1 MKTTT
6 IAALALCAVSSA
18 SAFAFTTSSSSSSR
32 ISSSATTTT
41 TVLQADLSKE
51 LGAQA
56 PLGYFDPLNTLGG
69 DMELF
74 KSYRLI
80 ELTHGRVAMLAVV
93 GYLTTLGGVRLPGYE
108 AVPAGFAALSE
119 MPSSAWL
126 YMVLTQAIL
135 TIAMRDIPG
144 MGNEDFPG
152 DFRNG
157 LDFGRWDIQTAEW
170 KRNKRAIELNNGR
183 AAQMGILGLMVHDYL
198 GNVNDIIYM

>member
-1 MKTTT
+1 MKTTM

-18 SAFAFTTSSSSSSR
+18 SAFTSTFSSSSR
-32 ISSSATTTT
+32 SGS
-41 TVLQADLSKE
+41 VLKADLSQE

-56 PLGYFDPLNTLGG
+56 PLGFFDPFNTLGG
-69 DMELF
+69 DVEVF

-108 AVPAGFAALSE
+108 AVPAGFAALRE

-144 MGNEDFPG
+144 TGNEDFPG

-157 LDFGRWDIQTAEW
+157 FDFGRWDAQSAEW

-198 GNVNDIIYM
+198 GNVDDIIYM

>member
-1 MKTTT
+1 MKTSTT
-6 IAALALCAVSSA
+6 FAATAAAIALC
-18 SAFAFTTSSSSSSR
+18 T
-32 ISSSATTTT
+32 SSATAFTSTSRTTT
-41 TVLQADLSKE
+41 PSSTRLQADLSKE
-51 LGAQA
+51 LGAQP

-69 DMELF
+69 DEKLF
-74 KSYRLI
+74 KSYRLV

-93 GYLTTLGGVRLPGYE
+93 GYLTTLGGIRLPGYE
-108 AVPAGFAALSE
+108 DVPAGFAALSA
-119 MPSSAWL
+119 MPGSAWL

-157 LDFGRWDIQTAEW
+157 FDNGRWAAQTPEW
-170 KRNKRAIELNNGR
+170 QMNKRAIELNNGR

-198 GNVNDIIYM
+198 GNIDDIIYM